1 MKNNYNKLTD
11 LIIQA
16 EEKAKQEVI
25 DMEKFSKKSLA
36 ELISEQ
42 WDRIEFL
49 LAFYKKKNKSGYRD
63 LSALFAT
70 RGVNVSESTLRTTIC
85 RINVGNGKQQAKI
98 VPQVPPVMIKVVAE
112 ITPPEPVEPMPIN
125 QKSEPIVEIFDE
137 PEPFYYVDGVND
149 EMVEDYD
156 WSDYAEIIQYEI
168 ADNGSETRIF
178 RMWQEK
184 DQTLYDILFY
194 MAMKNKCSIRML
206 GDTAFFFEQN
216 EDKIKSYKHLIRKA
230 EWKQKDIDIPETYR
244 VIGSLRD

>member
-25 DMEKFSKKSLA
+25 DMEKFSKKSLTDV
-36 ELISEQ
+36 LREQ
-42 WDRIEFL
+42 WDKVEFL
-49 LAFYKKKNKSGYRD
+49 LAFYKKKGGSGYRE
-63 LSALFAT
+63 LSALFD
-70 RGVNVSESTLRTTIC
+70 GQGFNVSESTLRTTIC
-85 RINVGNGKQQAKI
+85 RINTGNEKPEKI
-98 VPQVPPVMIKVVAE
+98 VPKVSPVMIKVVAK

-137 PEPFYYVDGVND
+137 PEPFYYVDGINN

-156 WSDYAEIIQYEI
+156 WSDYAERIKYEFNM
-168 ADNGSETRIF
+168 DGSEGRF
-178 RMWQEK
+178 FKMWQEK
-184 DQTLYDILFY
+184 DQTLYDILLY

-216 EDKIKSYKHLIRKA
+216 EDKIKSYKHLIKKA
-230 EWKQKDIDIPETYR
+230 ECKQKDIDMSTT
-244 VIGSLRD
+244 